1 MRKSKG
7 TQGYLMTL
15 HCCCCVY
22 LEKEFSVHAGLHFL
36 RCKKT
41 VLLFTRH
48 FLVQENG
55 FATEDNSVLARGNKE
70 HKDVSHQSK
79 ILHPV

>member
-1 MRKSKG
+1 MYMRGDTS
-7 TQGYLMTL
+7 
-15 HCCCCVY
+15 
-22 LEKEFSVHAGLHFL
+22 EDARRHFL